1 MDDERWVD
9 GQIVV
14 GSRVG
19 GSADGSMG
27 DMVDMEMDGCVT
39 DE

>member
-1 MDDERWVD
+1 MNKRWVD

-14 GSRVG
+14 GSWVG
-19 GSADGSMG
+19 GSKDGSMG
-27 DMVDMEMDGCVT
+27 DMVDMQMDGCVI